1 MTEDRIDT
9 DSATKAREDSSSIQD
24 GCFGLSGKSCV
35 KSGKGYHPLTPT
47 KDDSCSD
54 TCYVRATNDSYMQE
68 GQLTA
73 GFEAIS
79 IKEHPEAEEQS
90 SSIAAMP
97 KKTKVRFPHTHTQHQ
112 FQIG

>member
-35 KSGKGYHPLTPT
+35 KSGKGYQPLTPT
-47 KDDSCSD
+47 KD
-54 TCYVRATNDSYMQE
+54 DSYMQE

-97 KKTKVRFPHTHTQHQ
+97 KKTKVRFPHTNTQHQ